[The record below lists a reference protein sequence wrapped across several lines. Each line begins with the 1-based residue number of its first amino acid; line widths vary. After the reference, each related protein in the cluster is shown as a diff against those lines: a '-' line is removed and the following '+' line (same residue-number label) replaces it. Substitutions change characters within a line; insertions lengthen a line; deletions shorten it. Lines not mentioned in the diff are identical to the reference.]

1 MRIRILAII
10 IPIVIVTGWIV
21 KIIATVEEA
30 ILDFIGITIIVL
42 QRIGGRIAIVVVVVV
57 VVVVVEEEEFHRYL
71 QQSQQ
76 SGVTGQERA
85 IWASKGEMYSTIMP
99 QIVGYPCAW
108 WGVT

>member
-30 ILDFIGITIIVL
+30 ILDSIGITIIVL
-42 QRIGGRIAIVVVVVV
+42 QRIGGRIALVVVVG
-57 VVVVVEEEEFHRYL
+57 VVVVEEEEFHRYL